1 MAQHSSEDP
10 TPLSN
15 GVWAAVER
23 RGISRR
29 DFLKFCSVMTGALAL
44 PMRYAPKIVKALE
57 QTQRPALVWLEFQD
71 CAGNT
76 ESALRASHPTFSDI
90 ILDLL
95 SWNYHETLMAPAGA
109 AAEKSLYDTV
119 SQQKGQYLAVVEG
132 SIPLAYGGIHCTIGG
147 RSAIDI
153 AQQVCG
159 SAYATIAAGTCASF
173 GGIPAANGG
182 VTGAVSVAQAMPGL
196 NLINLSACPMNG
208 ANLAATIVYWLTFK
222 ELPPT
227 DELNRP
233 LFAYGDRIHDAC
245 PRRAHYDA
253 GQFVEEWGDEGHQQG
268 WCLYKMGCKGP
279 ATNYNCPQIQWNDGT
294 NWPIGVGHGCV
305 GCAQPNFWDQMT
317 PFYSTLAVGAGLWRR
332 GNGGRSRRR
341 SDCRC
346 RRSDRCPCGW
356 LGDPSTPSGT
366 RERACYQRTRQ
377 HTGTAPTGT
386 APTGTAPTEP
396 ITAQGRSSSSSST
409 SSPSIPP
416 AAEPTPPPPEGSQPS

>member
-1 MAQHSSEDP
+1 
-10 TPLSN
+10 
-15 GVWAAVER
+15 
-23 RGISRR
+23 
-29 DFLKFCSVMTGALAL
+29 MTGALAL
-44 PMRYAPKIVKALE
+44 PMRYTPKIVKALE
-57 QTQRPALVWLEFQD
+57 ETQRPALVWLEFQD

-76 ESALRASHPTFSDI
+76 ESALRSSHPTFSDI

-95 SWNYHETLMAPAGA
+95 SWNYHETLMAPAGT

-132 SIPLAYGGIHCTIGG
+132 SIPLAYGGTYCTIGG

-159 SAYATIAAGTCASF
+159 NAYATIAAGTCASF

-182 VTGAVSVAQAMPGL
+182 VTGAVSVAQAIPGL

-253 GQFVEEWGDEGHQQG
+253 GQFVEEWGDEGHQLG

-305 GCAQPNFWDQMT
+305 GCAQPSFWDQMT
-317 PFYSTLAVGAGLWRR
+317 PFYSTLPSVPGFSVETTAEDVGVGLIAAVGGLTAAHAIGSVVRQRR
-332 GNGGRSRRR
+332 LAHESVTVTRS
-341 SDCRC
+341 
-346 RRSDRCPCGW
+346 
-356 LGDPSTPSGT
+356 STAKTGAVPTAVPAADSSGMSHSP
-366 RERACYQRTRQ
+366 A
-377 HTGTAPTGT
+377 AAKLIP
-386 APTGTAPTEP
+386 P
-396 ITAQGRSSSSSST
+396 SSSS
-409 SSPSIPP
+409 
-416 AAEPTPPPPEGSQPS
+416 EGGQPS